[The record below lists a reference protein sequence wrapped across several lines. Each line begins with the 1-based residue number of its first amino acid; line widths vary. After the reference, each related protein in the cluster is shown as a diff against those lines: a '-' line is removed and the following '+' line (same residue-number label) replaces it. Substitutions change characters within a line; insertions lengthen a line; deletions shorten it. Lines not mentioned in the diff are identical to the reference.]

1 MAKKFSELP
10 SASALTGTE
19 IVAVVQDGVSKRTTS
34 QDIADLTQT
43 FFRGK
48 YISLAALEAAIPTGE
63 DGDYAIVDAG
73 SGTDASQYIWDADE
87 GWVQSSGVGTVV
99 SVTGQSVNNTDPS
112 NPVVNA
118 WPLSGTEPT
127 GFGGNVVIPGNGFNV
142 ALGQSGDRMGDY
154 RVWASGTAR
163 IDGTGAAGIQS
174 DGDVDMTSNAGIL
187 KLGAS
192 GHIITDNN
200 AIKKGLQTAAT
211 GYVTDPRSYTDKE
224 YVDASITSAVTSAL
238 EGLKWK
244 EPVRA
249 ISTSNITLS
258 GAQTID
264 GVSVVAGNRVLVA
277 GQTTATDNGI
287 YVAAAGSW
295 SRSSDANS
303 ASELEGA
310 TVTVQEGTTNA
321 NTTWTQTT
329 DGITLGSSNIVW
341 SQFGSSVPNASQSV
355 AGKVEIATTAEAKA
369 GTTAGG
375 TGADLVIRPD
385 VLREKLR
392 ANRTVTGT
400 DSIVQ
405 GDSEG
410 LIYFNSASAFN
421 FTIDQLVIDSY
432 TSFINI
438 GAGTVTFVNG
448 TGVTISGATTLK
460 QGQSG
465 AIFYRSATA
474 PLITVS
480 AEVVGLQDL
489 YVPASSMYPR
499 TSNGCAAVAQSEI
512 ATSLVNLLT
521 LDFDQTTQEF
531 AQFTIS
537 LPRNWNNGTV
547 TAKFYWT
554 ASAGTGGVVWAISGG
569 AYSDDDALT
578 ASLGTAQ
585 TIADT
590 LIATND
596 MHITS
601 ATSAVT
607 LAGSPADADF
617 LAFQISRNPAD
628 ESDTLTADAKLIGI
642 VLTLTTDSAVA
653 G

>member
-1 MAKKFSELP
+1 MAKKVTELP
-10 SASALTGTE
+10 AASALDGTE
-19 IVAVVQDGVSKRTTS
+19 AIPVVQDGVSKKATT
-34 QDIADLTQT
+34 QAIADL
-43 FFRGK
+43 
-48 YISLAALEAAIPTGE
+48 AAG
-63 DGDYAIVDAG
+63 
-73 SGTDASQYIWDADE
+73 GT
-87 GWVQSSGVGTVV
+87 GTVE
-99 SVTGQSVNNTDPS
+99 SVTGDGVDNTDPD
-112 NPVVNA
+112 NPVISYPSTADIGA
-118 WPLSGTEPT
+118 WPLGGTEPT
-127 GFGGNVVIPGNGFNV
+127 GFTANVVIPGNTFDV
-142 ALGQSGDRMGDY
+142 TIGQSGDRMGDF
-154 RVWASGTAR
+154 RVWS
-163 IDGTGAAGIQS
+163 DGTVRFDGTTAAGLQS
-174 DGDVDMTSNAGIL
+174 AGDVDLTSDTHGII

-192 GHIITDNN
+192 GHILTDNN
-200 AIKKGLQTAAT
+200 AVKKGLQTAAT
-211 GYVTDPRSYTDKE
+211 GYVSDPRSYADKE
-224 YVDASITSAVTSAL
+224 YVDGAINTAVTGLYDDRGNYDASVNAYPSSGGSGSA
-238 EGLKWK
+238 GAILKGDVWTISVAGTL
-244 EPVRA
+244 PTGITVSPGDTVRA
-249 ISTSNITLS
+249 LIDTPSNTQ
-258 GAQTID
+258 ANWA
-264 GVSVVAGNRVLVA
+264 VN
-277 GQTTATDNGI
+277 
-287 YVAAAGSW
+287 AASAGS
-295 SRSSDANS
+295 
-303 ASELEGA
+303 
-310 TVTVQEGTTNA
+310 TT
-321 NTTWTQTT
+321 
-329 DGITLGSSNIVW
+329 
-341 SQFGSSVPNASQSV
+341 PNASQTV
-355 AGKVEIATTAEAKA
+355 AGKVEVATTAEAKA

-375 TGADLVIRPD
+375 TGADLAIRPD

-400 DSIVQ
+400 DAIVQ

-448 TGVTISGATTLK
+448 AGVTISGSTTLK

-465 AIFYRSATA
+465 AIFYRSVTA
-474 PLITVS
+474 PIITVS

-554 ASAGTGGVVWAISGG
+554 AAAGTGGVVWAINGG

-578 ASLGTAQ
+578 AALGTAQ
-585 TIADT
+585 TVADT
-590 LIATND
+590 LISTND

-601 ATSAVT
+601 ATAAIT

-628 ESDTLTADAKLIGI
+628 GSDTLTADAKLIGI
-642 VLTLTTDSAVA
+642 ILTLTTDAAIA